1 MKKRFLGMVAF
12 LWMGIISFA
21 LAQDSPNYPSKLLV
35 YPKDK
40 TQRELGLLPS
50 KQLRKTMPSK
60 RAGKIK
66 NLNNSSNDKKSV
78 SNQGAVKLSP
88 AQGKNLLV
96 DKNGQPVTLWPAG
109 QKKHYTTLY
118 QDPRN

>member
-96 DKNGQPVTLWPAG
+96 DKNGQPVPLWPAG